1 MTIENKKY
9 ILYQSH
15 RVCIWAQN
23 NSTIKLH
30 DIVVMETCHYFSFSN
45 EQLSL
50 CWAQVKPYNNINLM
64 KRIQEFVLMCLSLS
78 ALIPSHICRK
88 MFEKVFR
95 QATDANHL
103 SEIHDYMINW
113 LNDLMTQSVPNLNV
127 LISIFPLKF
136 HSCLKIF
143 SPLKLNW
150 LHTLY
155 WS

>member
-1 MTIENKKY
+1 MTIENKKF

-45 EQLSL
+45 KQLSL

-64 KRIQEFVLMCLSLS
+64 KKKHRNLCSYVWVFLPSFHHIFAGKCLKKFSDKPLM
-78 ALIPSHICRK
+78 LITCWK
-88 MFEKVFR
+88 
-95 QATDANHL
+95 
-103 SEIHDYMINW
+103 YMINW
-113 LNDLMTQSVPNLNV
+113 LSDFMTQSVPNLNV
-127 LISIFPLKF
+127 LIRIFPLKF
-136 HSCLKIF
+136 LSCLKIF
-143 SPLKLNW
+143 STLKLNW